1 MEMSAQGLM
10 FNRIQHW
17 PKQFDLNLWSLIS
30 KWRRKVGVCRNSSN
44 STG

>member
-1 MEMSAQGLM
+1 MSAQGLM

-17 PKQFDLNLWSLIS
+17 PKQLDLNLWSLIF
-30 KWRRKVGVCRNSSN
+30 KVKEEGRSLQKFFKL

>member
-1 MEMSAQGLM
+1 MSAQGLM